1 MKCKRITCSGDLSVN
16 FKKVSNIVGNF
27 TRLLIIF
34 FLNHIFINHFIN
46 VDSKGRQKMI
56 QQNGKV
62 SVKKED
68 PVDGNND
75 EDDDDKSSLSNMK
88 YEDPGTFINDND
100 EELSAE
106 SEVQY
111 KQIHGLS
118 SALLQIAQS
127 IDVKYFKPPYG
138 NLKSGGKYGTK
149 EENAEKAQRSLE
161 RWQVSLMNCQNAS
174 QLFLHYNVLYDAIK
188 WTRSAQNAKC
198 SCRSSKDPD
207 KLLLCD
213 GCNIGRHIYCLKP
226 KLTVNRNAD
235 FVFS

>member
-1 MKCKRITCSGDLSVN
+1 
-16 FKKVSNIVGNF
+16 
-27 TRLLIIF
+27 
-34 FLNHIFINHFIN
+34 
-46 VDSKGRQKMI
+46 MI

-235 FVFS
+235 SVFS